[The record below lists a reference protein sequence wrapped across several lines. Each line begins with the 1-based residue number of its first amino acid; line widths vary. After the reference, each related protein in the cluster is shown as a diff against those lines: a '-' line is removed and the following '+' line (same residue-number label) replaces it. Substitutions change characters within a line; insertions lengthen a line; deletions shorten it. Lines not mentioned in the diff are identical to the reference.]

1 MLEKYNVQKGIFVFL
16 AVAPAFMGYLIFTL
30 YPNAM
35 SIYYSLLK
43 WDGISA
49 PQFIGLK
56 NYIAMISDRY
66 VWRALSHNLILMVT
80 VPPLTIIISLAL
92 SYVLSFRAFKEASFY
107 KVLYYMPNVLS
118 SVVIAILWSFIYDG
132 DAGLLNGVLKLIG
145 IDISNYYWLGHKKT
159 ALLCMVAPSVWSG
172 VGLYVVIFTNAM
184 CSIPKSLF
192 ESAILDGA
200 GHITR
205 FLKISVP
212 LISGVVR
219 VGIIFMLIGS
229 LKGFET
235 IMILTNGG
243 PGGAT
248 DIIGLYMF
256 NLAFGTEQSIH
267 LYGYAS
273 AIGMF
278 LFVILVGLR
287 LAIDKFIVKE
297 TTQF

>member
-1 MLEKYNVQKGIFVFL
+1 MLEKQNVQKGIFVFV
-16 AVAPAFMGYLIFTL
+16 AVAPPFINYLLFSL

-35 SIYYSLLK
+35 AIFYSLLK
-43 WDGISA
+43 WDGIS
-49 PQFIGLK
+49 PPEFIGLK
-56 NYIAMISDRY
+56 NYFTMISDKY
-66 VWRALSHNLILMVT
+66 VWRALSHNLVLMVT

-92 SYVLSFRAFKEASFY
+92 SYILAFRAFKGSSFY
-107 KVLYYMPNVLS
+107 RVLYYMPNVLS

-132 DAGLLNGVLKLIG
+132 DIGLLNGVLKLTG
-145 IDISNYYWLGHKKT
+145 IDIGNYYWLAHKET
-159 ALLCMVAPSVWSG
+159 ALLCMVAPSVWTG

-184 CSIPKSLF
+184 RSIPKSLF

-205 FLKISVP
+205 FFKITVP

-219 VGIIFMLIGS
+219 IGIIFMLIGS

-235 IMILTNGG
+235 IMVLTNGG

-248 DIIGLYMF
+248 DVIGLYMF
-256 NLAFGTEQSIH
+256 NIAFGLDQPVH

-273 AIGMF
+273 SIGMF
-278 LFVILVGLR
+278 LFIILVSLR

-297 TTQF
+297 EIQF